1 MTDGDVTTRS
11 KNGQWINHIE
21 GEPQNSRS
29 FSSREEAVIAGA
41 SFASERGTRHVVEE
55 AEPTG
60 GIGDGGDG
68 IDSPVIVGEKHT
80 SGDPLPD
87 TTDENGMPLENPSG

>member
-11 KNGQWINHIE
+11 KNGQWVNHVE
-21 GEPQNSRS
+21 GEPENSRS
-29 FSSREEAVIAGA
+29 FSSREEAVMAGA

-55 AEPTG
+55 SEPTG
-60 GIGDGGDG
+60 GIGDGGDEV
-68 IDSPVIVGEKHT
+68 DAPAIVGDKD
-80 SGDPLPD
+80 SSRSPLPD